1 MVEQSY
7 TIQITLLYHKFIL
20 LPGIIAIVS
29 RRSLDR
35 LANNFNNWVQRSWIQ
50 YRDSF
55 PRQRNKATVKGLS
68 SSVAT
73 VRDDERA
80 MEKAIAVSSIRGT
93 KFIRS
98 IEKKRANFAW
108 LNCGS
113 GV

>member
-7 TIQITLLYHKFIL
+7 IIQITLLYHKFIQEL
-20 LPGIIAIVS
+20 S
-29 RRSLDR
+29 RLYVRRPLDR

-98 IEKKRANFAW
+98 IEKKRTNFAW

>member
-7 TIQITLLYHKFIL
+7 TIQITLLYHKFIQEL
-20 LPGIIAIVS
+20 S
-29 RRSLDR
+29 RLYVRRPLDR
-35 LANNFNNWVQRSWIQ
+35 LANNFNNWVQQSWIQ

-55 PRQRNKATVKGLS
+55 PRQRNKAIVKGLS